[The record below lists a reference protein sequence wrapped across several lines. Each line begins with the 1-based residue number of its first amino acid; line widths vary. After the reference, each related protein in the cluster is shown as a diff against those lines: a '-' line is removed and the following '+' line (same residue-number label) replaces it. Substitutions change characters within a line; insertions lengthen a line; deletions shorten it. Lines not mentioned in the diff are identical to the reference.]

1 MSTADLSP
9 EEQLRTMVVAYADVL
24 GGELEPTGPRAGAD
38 SGDPQT
44 STVVFF
50 EGHGVS
56 VGVWECTPGGW
67 SITDRPDTES
77 MLLLRGG
84 VTITP
89 LDGDP
94 VDLEEGDVFVL
105 PRGWSGRWDVTETVR
120 KLFVLAR

>member
-1 MSTADLSP
+1 MSTPDLSP
-9 EEQLRTMVVAYADVL
+9 EQRLRTMVVAYADVL
-24 GGELEPTGPRAGAD
+24 GGELEPTGPRQGFD

-44 STVVFF
+44 STIVFF

-67 SITDRPDTES
+67 PIVDRPDTET
-77 MLLLRGG
+77 MLLLRGA

-89 LDGDP
+89 LGGEP

-120 KLFVLAR
+120 KLFVVAG